1 MLDKWTLHVFGMTPN
16 QWNVFKFLI
25 IEFVVSVLVH
35 KAYFDLLRTRVRVA
49 LERSKCITLWTT
61 TLGRLTPFEYIWWP
75 TSCSDSVNGCR
86 PCRMRAPRFLLI
98 ALNIGLL
105 SLILLTELGS
115 GAEQRF
121 VNDKLKGFGSRSE
134 SFARSTHLDVTD
146 MDQLTAV
153 HPDPSCVT
161 HTSNSTTIKA
171 FDAEGRCPDN
181 MVAKNESVLLN
192 GACAMITDGFL
203 IKRAC
208 NASKIFQLFGS
219 NRPYGFSRFMIKY
232 KRTKTKPF
240 VHGRVQRKF
249 IPNVTDAVETEGFLD
264 SGVVLRP
271 SSNGTVVVPVTTKKQ
286 KMTCLLTRTKNKQE
300 GWTARSCY
308 MQYDGEELFFAVSG
322 IRRKHRKE
330 AKNLIPIRI
339 QPDTIIV
346 RKMGHNRR
354 PPGVLVLLH
363 MVEQSKIRKS
373 VKRVQS
379 SIKNRIL
386 GQMTDDIVVQILGF
400 TERIGNY
407 EYSFRRR
414 EQTQVAVIDVL
425 FLAPMGVLLI
435 LVVVIFSVSLL
446 SERSKLPFPI
456 TYDEAFDENRSLF
469 LKKDCVRCTCNHES
483 FRHLKPYERHNAEL
497 LMEY

>member
-1 MLDKWTLHVFGMTPN
+1 MFGMTPN

-25 IEFVVSVLVH
+25 IEFVVSVLIH
-35 KAYFDLLRTRVRVA
+35 KGYFDLLRTRVRVA

-61 TLGRLTPFEYIWWP
+61 SLGRLTPFEYIWWP

-105 SLILLTELGS
+105 GLILLTEFGS

-121 VNDKLKGFGSRSE
+121 VDDKLEGFGLRSE
-134 SFARSTHLDVTD
+134 SYARSTHLDLTD
-146 MDQLTAV
+146 MDQLAAV
-153 HPDPSCVT
+153 HPDPSCIT

-171 FDAEGRCPDN
+171 FDREGRCPDN
-181 MVAKNESVLLN
+181 MFAKNESVSLD
-192 GACAMITDGFL
+192 GACAMTTDGSL

-208 NASKIFQLFGS
+208 NASKIFQLLGS
-219 NRPYGFSRFMIKY
+219 NETYGFLRFMMKY
-232 KRTKTKPF
+232 KKTKIKNV

-249 IPNVTDAVETEGFLD
+249 IPGVKFAVEAEGFIY
-264 SGVVLRP
+264 SGVVFRP
-271 SSNGTVVVPVTTKKQ
+271 DSKLPVTLKKRN
-286 KMTCLLTRTKNKQE
+286 MTCLLTTMKNIDE
-300 GWTARSCY
+300 ELTARSCY
-308 MQYDGEELFFAVSG
+308 VQHDGEELLFEVNRILEEHS
-322 IRRKHRKE
+322 KE
-330 AKNLIPIRI
+330 AKEMIPVRI
-339 QPDTIIV
+339 NMDTIIV
-346 RKMGHNRR
+346 REIRQNRK

-363 MVEQSKIRKS
+363 MAEQSEIRKS
-373 VKRVQS
+373 LKKVQS

-386 GQMTDDIVVQILGF
+386 GQMADDIVVQMLGF

-414 EQTQVAVIDVL
+414 ELTQVAVIDVL

-435 LVVVIFSVSLL
+435 FVIALFSVPLL
-446 SERSKLPFPI
+446 SERSKLPFPM
-456 TYDEAFDENRSLF
+456 TYEEALDENRSLF
-469 LKKDCVRCTCNHES
+469 LRKDCVRCTCNHES
-483 FRHLKPYERHNAEL
+483 FRHLKQDEKYERDSDRQ